1 MKKKAGKLVINSIK
15 EKLKEKGFLKNI
27 SNLAPKA

>member
-1 MKKKAGKLVINSIK
+1 MKKKVGKLVINSIK

-27 SNLAPKA
+27 SNLEPKV